1 VWLVLFNTTKSFVQP
16 LHKTRREKEKNEK
29 FFRFAE
35 MSANDGTERETKP
48 SVQGFNRF
56 LFIPGV
62 VVPPPERE
70 RVTRIVFLNATHTNN
85 PAKPKKKTISL
96 CMCTT
101 APHHNDDGLSVTPL
115 DLFRKN
121 KKYFYVLIRPGSRE
135 TNGLR
140 GGFPLGLRNPF
151 HRRSPR
157 ISLRLNW
164 TVNRTDFIWL
174 FEKSFTTPCATTPKS
189 GPSIRVAQKF
199 YSLSFS
205 LLLFLSL
212 SLALLSVYKKRE
224 EN

>member
-1 VWLVLFNTTKSFVQP
+1 
-16 LHKTRREKEKNEK
+16 
-29 FFRFAE
+29 
-35 MSANDGTERETKP
+35 
-48 SVQGFNRF
+48 
-56 LFIPGV
+56 
-62 VVPPPERE
+62 
-70 RVTRIVFLNATHTNN
+70 
-85 PAKPKKKTISL
+85 
-96 CMCTT
+96 MCTT

-151 HRRSPR
+151 HRSPR

>member
-1 VWLVLFNTTKSFVQP
+1 MHVYQ
-16 LHKTRREKEKNEK
+16 H
-29 FFRFAE
+29 
-35 MSANDGTERETKP
+35 
-48 SVQGFNRF
+48 Q
-56 LFIPGV
+56 
-62 VVPPPERE
+62 
-70 RVTRIVFLNATHTNN
+70 
-85 PAKPKKKTISL
+85 
-96 CMCTT
+96 
-101 APHHNDDGLSVTPL
+101 HNDDGLSVTPL
-115 DLFRKN
+115 DLFRK
-121 KKYFYVLIRPGSRE
+121 KIYIFLCILIRPGSRE

-212 SLALLSVYKKRE
+212 SLSRFIVGIYKKRE